1 MSDFLKK
8 FSNDNYKDMVKN
20 KKQTDKTTEE
30 TVEIEIIK
38 EEEKEEMIKAISSKK
53 SKPTIV
59 VSDEKVEEDTVLI
72 KKATIDKE
80 ETKRSEFE
88 EEVVIDQHYHKKKII
103 QYSII
108 GAIGLFLCIAVFLL
122 FRFTNQVTMPD
133 FVNENVS
140 SVQTWAV
147 KNKIEL
153 KIERE
158 YSLDYEYNIVFEQ
171 SKKAN
176 KKIQKGS
183 VLTIKVSDGADPDEL
198 IKLPDFTTM
207 TKSEIESWKIK
218 NKAENLKIV
227 TEYSEEIEKDKVIKF
242 EIKDTSI
249 TSETYRRKD
258 IATVYV
264 SKGQEAYEKNIVVPN
279 FTNKSKAE
287 VEEWAKKNEIVVTYN
302 ESDSDSVLEGCIISQ
317 SITADEKIAKKTEMS
332 VYVSIGKATI
342 VPNFVNYSLKEVESY
357 IDGSGLNVVV
367 TRRYHDSISYGGF
380 ISQSIGSGTKLYGTS
395 NTVTVVYSIGRPF
408 IGDLTTILEN
418 ENGLQSYFYEEY
430 QSKGA
435 NITYS
440 VNYVD
445 SIEGTKGKVVSSNYN
460 NEFVGMNTHVSI
472 NIGKGNLPAPPSQEE

>member
-287 VEEWAKKNEIVVTYN
+287 VEEWAKKNEIIVTYN
-302 ESDSDSVLEGCIISQ
+302 ESDSDSVLEGYIISQ

-342 VPNFVNYSLKEVESY
+342 VPNFANYSMNDLEYYTE
-357 IDGSGLNVVV
+357 GSVNVLMQKK
-367 TRRYHDSISYGGF
+367 YHDSIRYGGF
-380 ISQSIGSGTKLYGTS
+380 ISQSIGAGTKLYGTS
-395 NTVTVVYSIGRPF
+395 NTVTVVFSIGRPF
-408 IGDLTTILEN
+408 IEDLTVYSEN
-418 ENGLQSYFYEEY
+418 QLQNYFYDF

-460 NEFVGMNTHVSI
+460 NEFVGMNTHISI
-472 NIGKGNLPAPPSQEE
+472 NIGKGNLPAPSQEE